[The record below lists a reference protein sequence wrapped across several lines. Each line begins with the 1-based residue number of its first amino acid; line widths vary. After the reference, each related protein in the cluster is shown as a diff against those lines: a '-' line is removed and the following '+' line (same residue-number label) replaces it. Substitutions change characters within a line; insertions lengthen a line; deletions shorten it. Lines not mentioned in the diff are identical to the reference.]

1 MSLET
6 TAMCWLYLAVFMVVA
21 GCLRPVRDK
30 CKNDDVT
37 MCEKK
42 YYSTLDFKQKDDIN
56 DNSPQFSRCCHSEW

>member
-42 YYSTLDFKQKDDIN
+42 CYIAL
-56 DNSPQFSRCCHSEW
+56 